1 MSDNKTC
8 STKKN
13 QIVKLGDILEVLTDY
28 HSNGSYKT
36 LKENV
41 TLLEQP
47 NFAIMI
53 RTTNFEKNDFKKT

>member
-41 TLLEQP
+41 TLLE
-47 NFAIMI
+47 
-53 RTTNFEKNDFKKT
+53 